1 VVLTL
6 IALCLVWLSVGG
18 PPVTPSVQAQG
29 GNRQVEVKRANVGS
43 AQATT
48 QTLGVPVGVSCLE
61 LHSGVECFIV
71 STR

>member
-48 QTLGVPVGVSCLE
+48 QTLGVPVGFHVSNCIPGLSASS
-61 LHSGVECFIV
+61 LALA
-71 STR
+71 